1 MTGTQQALKECSLK
15 AGMLNAR
22 RARAKGKK
30 KRRVGKGKHERKG
43 EGRKN
48 KEIN

>member
-1 MTGTQQALKECSLK
+1 
-15 AGMLNAR
+15 MLNAR
-22 RARAKGKK
+22 NAREKVKK
-30 KRRVGKGKHERKG
+30 KRRVGKEKQERKG